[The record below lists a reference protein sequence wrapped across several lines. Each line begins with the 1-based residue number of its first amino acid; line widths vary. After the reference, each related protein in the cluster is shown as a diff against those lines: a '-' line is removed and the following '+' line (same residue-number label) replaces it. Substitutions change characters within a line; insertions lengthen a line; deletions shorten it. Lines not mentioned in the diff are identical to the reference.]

1 MIPTNNPDE
10 FRPSDNHEILTPT
23 QDPRLQ
29 ELPRDLATD
38 SPPALDPDL
47 LDPFHPENLRLDQ
60 SYLEQPAGRKLL
72 TTVPIRKPHS
82 QDFFR
87 VHPSEKYRLSLA
99 AMITLKDD
107 NDTFLVHPSF
117 VSEMAHGEFYH
128 ATLYLVINRQKV
140 ISIWPVKQTG
150 REQRPMAWHLSAA
163 DAAQK
168 AMKSW
173 IRIIANRSLGAYE
186 ILQAS
191 GPLSE
196 PEWPDLAFSEI
207 LAIAFRDRI
216 VRDHHHPVIKRLRG
230 TE

>member
-1 MIPTNNPDE
+1 MTPINTSSGG
-10 FRPSDNHEILTPT
+10 RPSDNHEILTPT

-29 ELPRDLATD
+29 ELPPDLATD

-72 TTVPIRKPHS
+72 TTVPIRKPHK

-87 VHPSEKYRLSLA
+87 VHPSEEYRVPLA
-99 AMITLKDD
+99 AMVTLQDD
-107 NDTFLVHPSF
+107 NDSFLIHRSF
-117 VSEMAHGEFYH
+117 VSELAHGEFYY
-128 ATLYLVINRQKV
+128 ATLYLVMNRQKV
-140 ISIWPVKQTG
+140 IFIWPVKQTG
-150 REQRPMAWHLSAA
+150 PEQRPMAWHVSAA

-196 PEWPDLAFSEI
+196 PEWPELAFSEI

-216 VRDHHHPVIKRLRG
+216 VRDHRHPVIKRLRG
-230 TE
+230 ME

>member
-1 MIPTNNPDE
+1 MIPTNNPVE
-10 FRPSDNHEILTPT
+10 GRASDNHETTTPT

-29 ELPRDLATD
+29 ELPPDLATD

-87 VHPSEKYRLSLA
+87 VHPSEEYRVSLA

-117 VSEMAHGEFYH
+117 VSELAHGEFYH

-140 ISIWPVKQTG
+140 ISIWPVKQAG
-150 REQRPMAWHLSAA
+150 PEQRPMAWHVSAA